1 MPSQARSA
9 ARGRN
14 DGPRRRQLLD
24 NPFAQGL
31 PVNVFGR
38 GIHQQPC
45 PLGHSLSFQQL
56 CREPEILQPS
66 IDTGPQEDLMD
77 SDPPGLSD
85 VHSVAHVARKRHLG
99 ADLRSVDRQFLF
111 IGGVLIRGEKFPLHP
126 TLKIE
131 FFGRFIRWE
140 KGKLRPHFD
149 AHV

>member
-1 MPSQARSA
+1 MA
-9 ARGRN
+9 
-14 DGPRRRQLLD
+14 PRRRQLLD

-77 SDPPGLSD
+77 LDPRASLTSTPLPTSPGSATWGPISEALTVS
-85 VHSVAHVARKRHLG
+85 SF
-99 ADLRSVDRQFLF
+99 S
-111 IGGVLIRGEKFPLHP
+111 
-126 TLKIE
+126 
-131 FFGRFIRWE
+131 
-140 KGKLRPHFD
+140 
-149 AHV
+149 